1 MSKATDDVLAERQ
14 RQQSAEGWTPEHD
27 DAYRNDELLKAA
39 VCYAWPRWPFFS
51 DDTFDAHAAG
61 YWHPRLWPWAQ
72 KWWKPCGKRRNL
84 VKAAALLLA
93 EIERI
98 DRADA
103 TPDGKSCAHE
113 PDEHGTCIHCGA
125 RQEESCDPVQIP

>member
-1 MSKATDDVLAERQ
+1 MSKATDYVLAERQ

-93 EIERI
+93 EIERL
-98 DRADA
+98 DRDA
-103 TPDGKSCAHE
+103 LKTPNVEVTGAARPYCAASVLTAGLAGNV
-113 PDEHGTCIHCGA
+113 PTKKG
-125 RQEESCDPVQIP
+125 